1 MNLFIGKKELQQG
14 CSAGFCLGMILTF
27 VAGGCSLL
35 GDGTMEEV
43 VTAFP
48 IATTVLPR
56 MTPYRTGTPTP
67 HTHWHPLQPAARR

>member
-1 MNLFIGKKELQQG
+1 MNLFIGKKRISTRVL
-14 CSAGFCLGMILTF
+14 AGFCLGLILTF

-48 IATTVLPR
+48 SATTVL
-56 MTPYRTGTPTP
+56 T
-67 HTHWHPLQPAARR
+67 Q